1 MNAPLIGQM
10 CCFDI
15 KQQFDALT
23 TIGIDK
29 LAFLKKKI
37 GIHCTVNFYRG
48 FTGVL
53 QGFMC
58 TGVLKYRDPL
68 YKPCTAKSL

>member
-1 MNAPLIGQM
+1 MTII
-10 CCFDI
+10 FDSSS
-15 KQQFDALT
+15 QTYLVST
-23 TIGIDK
+23 YYY
-29 LAFLKKKI
+29 
-37 GIHCTVNFYRG
+37 TVNVYRG